1 MDIFRLRPITSHVRV
16 KLSCDNYRQGKFGK
30 FIKSKF
36 KILTCVVLLGRL
48 NTMRGIW
55 EGEIYISIND
65 ISIVSASYSPVT
77 FKTTTNFSDIY
88 FIFSFK
94 ICFDRIFE
102 VEIFLR
108 ASFQQQMQLWPGC
121 FFKVYA
127 THFLMWPPLWYNS
140 KLAKSIP
147 LF

>member
-1 MDIFRLRPITSHVRV
+1 MSHIRV

-36 KILTCVVLLGRL
+36 KILTWVVLLGRL
-48 NTMRGIW
+48 NTMRRISAVEYDKGNMNITMRGIW
-55 EGEIYISIND
+55 VGEIYIAINY

-94 ICFDRIFE
+94 ICFDQIF
-102 VEIFLR
+102 VAEIFFG
-108 ASFQQQMQLWPGC
+108 S
-121 FFKVYA
+121 
-127 THFLMWPPLWYNS
+127 
-140 KLAKSIP
+140 
-147 LF
+147 